1 MVTGMKFELLNI
13 HCLFVAGKKK
23 VFSLKICTGLVL
35 TNQIFYCFSSC
46 RWQISVQMMHIFTR
60 NGYFLSAVNRFSLC
74 KFVLNSSLT
83 SHSSALWQSSYGT
96 HHLTFPLCPIVFFF
110 PSPFPLPHFKKKI
123 LFIQFLLAGPQSIS
137 IKFSISS
144 GSKKHHRSLHPN
156 CITIIIQRLTVE
168 QCYCMG

>member
-13 HCLFVAGKKK
+13 HCLFVAGKK

-35 TNQIFYCFSSC
+35 TNQIFCCFSSC

-60 NGYFLSAVNRFSLC
+60 NGYFLSAVIRFSLC
-74 KFVLNSSLT
+74 KFVLNLSLT

-96 HHLTFPLCPIVFFF
+96 HHLPFPLCTNSFLP
-110 PSPFPLPHFKKKI
+110 PSPSPTLKN
-123 LFIQFLLAGPQSIS
+123 LFIQFLLPGSQSIS

-144 GSKKHHRSLHPN
+144 GSKKHHRSLHHN
-156 CITIIIQRLTVE
+156 CITITIQWLTVE
-168 QCYCMG
+168 QCYYMG